1 MFTYVYFIFRN
12 EIINKSGSVYA
23 KTKRQKQ
30 KQSYNERNK
39 NSKAENKATREKS
52 NSKWDVYKRNQR
64 ERKKI
69 ETIRNAIFIFMFFF
83 LFFFG
88 ANLENKSSE
97 V

>member
-1 MFTYVYFIFRN
+1 MKLSTNLDQYTQKR
-12 EIINKSGSVYA
+12 KD
-23 KTKRQKQ
+23 KRQKQ

-64 ERKKI
+64 EKKKI

-83 LFFFG
+83 LFLG